1 MRKQIRTDLA
11 MEAVNAGERTSI
23 DGVKMN
29 QWSAGGVEI
38 TEVRIDSEQGA
49 RMLGKAPG
57 HYVTLECPGLA
68 RHELE
73 ERRRVSDLLG
83 QQIERLLEGRINKEQ
98 PVLVIGLGNRKI
110 TPDSLGSKVVDRTLV
125 TRHLFNT
132 MPEKMDERMR
142 SVCALAPGVLGVSG
156 LETFEVVKSLVDR
169 LNPCCLICI
178 DSLAARSTRRVGS
191 AVQLTDTDI
200 QPGSGVGNHRSALN
214 QQSLGVPVLAVGM
227 PMVVYAATIARDALE
242 LLSEGMQQDD
252 QLDEALDELAGQLSG
267 NAVGDMIVTP
277 REVDSLIDQAAW
289 VLARGINR
297 ALQPALSDEE
307 IQTMME

>member
-1 MRKQIRTDLA
+1 MLLPL
-11 MEAVNAGERTSI
+11 TS
-23 DGVKMN
+23 D
-29 QWSAGGVEI
+29 Q
-38 TEVRIDSEQGA
+38 
-49 RMLGKAPG
+49 
-57 HYVTLECPGLA
+57 
-68 RHELE
+68 
-73 ERRRVSDLLG
+73 
-83 QQIERLLEGRINKEQ
+83 
-98 PVLVIGLGNRKI
+98 
-110 TPDSLGSKVVDRTLV
+110 
-125 TRHLFNT
+125 
-132 MPEKMDERMR
+132 
-142 SVCALAPGVLGVSG
+142 
-156 LETFEVVKSLVDR
+156 
-169 LNPCCLICI
+169 
-178 DSLAARSTRRVGS
+178 LAAFRAFLSSSEDAEPLGGEEYSCDLYELDPPVS
-191 AVQLTDTDI
+191 LEIALT
-200 QPGSGVGNHRSALN
+200 GSGVGNHRSALN